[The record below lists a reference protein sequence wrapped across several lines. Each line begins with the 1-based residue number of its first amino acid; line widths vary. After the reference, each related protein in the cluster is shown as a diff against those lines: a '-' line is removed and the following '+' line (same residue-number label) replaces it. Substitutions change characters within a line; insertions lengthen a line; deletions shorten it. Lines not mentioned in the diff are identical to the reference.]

1 MADKMIFNEPEEV
14 IAYLKSC
21 DYLEA
26 LKKLPTDV
34 IQIIGQIQNH
44 VGCSDENAKK
54 VIASIE
60 QMPPTSKELIAWRCG
75 DMRSSSRGF
84 VSATLWEDV
93 AKKYQYNNRFSR
105 IHPIIIHVGAKLL
118 PFAPINDMR
127 FRIFEDPELEVLLN
141 INHLVKRRGVYHYV

>member
-1 MADKMIFNEPEEV
+1 MAEKMIFNEPEEV

-21 DYLEA
+21 DYLEE

-34 IQIIGQIQNH
+34 IQIIGQLQNH
-44 VGCSDENAKK
+44 VGCSAENAKK
-54 VIASIE
+54 VIAAIE

-93 AKKYQYNNRFSR
+93 AKKYQDNNRFSR
-105 IHPIIIHVGAKLL
+105 IHPIIINVGAKLL

-127 FRIFEDPELEVLLN
+127 FRTFEDPELEVLLN